1 MYESCPNII
10 SPNPPNKN
18 MSIPNANPKENTPA
32 NNKFWSCFFLIV
44 KK

>member
-18 MSIPNANPKENTPA
+18 MSMPPNTNPKEEY
-32 NNKFWSCFFLIV
+32 SC
-44 KK
+44 K